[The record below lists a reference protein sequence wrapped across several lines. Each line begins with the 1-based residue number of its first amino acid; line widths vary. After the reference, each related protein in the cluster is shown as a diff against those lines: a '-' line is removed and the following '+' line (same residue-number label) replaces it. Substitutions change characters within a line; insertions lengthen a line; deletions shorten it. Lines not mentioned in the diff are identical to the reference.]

1 MNFTFFRKKRENSN
15 ADIAEVLS
23 SPASPV
29 HLQDAVMDKQLEMI
43 ELTKRDLALLTELKP
58 FIEEKIDFIVTRFYD
73 TLQTEQSL
81 VEIIN
86 RHSSIDRLKQ
96 TLRIHV
102 IEMFSGKIDE
112 EFISKRT
119 RIAVTHLRIG
129 LLPKWYM
136 CAFQQLLLSILE
148 VISPHIRDPYM
159 LLEAVKSV
167 TKILSFEQQLVL
179 EQYEKANEEARL
191 QIEQLKN
198 ELKKQLK
205 AMVQELSSVSSEV
218 SSSVSELTNQ
228 AKEIL
233 NFAEEASAIADLSKQ
248 QSIEGQQK
256 LQNQLSTI
264 NRIEAMMTKIQTEM
278 QSLQQS
284 ANKIENINSLVTA
297 IADQTNMLSLNAS
310 IEAARAGEHGK
321 GFAVVANEVRNLA
334 SQTKQ
339 SVSGVTDILNE
350 INKKMDIISESLQ
363 SMVTLVAEGTD
374 DMEKIN
380 QFFDTF
386 AASLKQIREQNRR
399 IGHEMRQYV
408 HVVTE
413 INEAVSNV
421 ATSAEQ
427 LEKMTYQL

>member
-1 MNFTFFRKKRENSN
+1 MQFAIFRKKETSKER
-15 ADIAEVLS
+15 IAEVLNG
-23 SPASPV
+23 PASPV
-29 HLQDAVMDKQLEMI
+29 RLQDAVINKQLEMI
-43 ELTKRDLALLTELKP
+43 ELTKRDLVLLTELKP
-58 FIEEKIDFIVTRFYD
+58 FIEEKIDFIVTRFYN
-73 TLQTEQSL
+73 TLQKEPSL
-81 VEIIN
+81 LDIIN

-96 TLRIHV
+96 TLKIHV
-102 IEMFSGKIDE
+102 IEMFSGRIDE
-112 EFISKRT
+112 EFISKRA
-119 RIAVTHLRIG
+119 RIAFVHLQIG

-136 CAFQQLLLSILE
+136 CAFQQLLLTILE
-148 VISPHIRDPYM
+148 VISPHIREPHM
-159 LLEAVKSV
+159 LTEAIKSV
-167 TKILSFEQQLVL
+167 TKILNFEQQLVL

-191 QIEQLKN
+191 QMEQLKN
-198 ELKKQLK
+198 ELKEHLK
-205 AMVQELSSVSSEV
+205 ATVQELSSVSSEV

-228 AKEIL
+228 TKEIL
-233 NFAEEASAIADLSKQ
+233 NFTEEASTIADLSEQ
-248 QSIEGQQK
+248 QSVEGQQK
-256 LQNQLSTI
+256 LQHQLSTI
-264 NRIEAMMTKIQTEM
+264 NRIEAMMAKIQTEM

-310 IEAARAGEHGK
+310 IEAARAGEYGK

-350 INKKMDIISESLQ
+350 INNKMNIISESLQ

-380 QFFDTF
+380 QFFHTF
-386 AASLKQIREQNRR
+386 TASLKQIRKQNRH
-399 IGHEMRQYV
+399 IDQQMKQYV
-408 HVVTE
+408 HVITE

-421 ATSAEQ
+421 AISAEQ

>member
-1 MNFTFFRKKRENSN
+1 M
-15 ADIAEVLS
+15 
-23 SPASPV
+23 
-29 HLQDAVMDKQLEMI
+29 
-43 ELTKRDLALLTELKP
+43 
-58 FIEEKIDFIVTRFYD
+58 
-73 TLQTEQSL
+73 
-81 VEIIN
+81 
-86 RHSSIDRLKQ
+86 
-96 TLRIHV
+96 
-102 IEMFSGKIDE
+102 
-112 EFISKRT
+112 
-119 RIAVTHLRIG
+119 
-129 LLPKWYM
+129 
-136 CAFQQLLLSILE
+136 
-148 VISPHIRDPYM
+148 
-159 LLEAVKSV
+159 
-167 TKILSFEQQLVL
+167 
-179 EQYEKANEEARL
+179 
-191 QIEQLKN
+191 
-198 ELKKQLK
+198 
-205 AMVQELSSVSSEV
+205 SE
-218 SSSVSELTNQ
+218 
-228 AKEIL
+228 
-233 NFAEEASAIADLSKQ
+233 Q
-248 QSIEGQQK
+248 QSIEGKQK

-264 NRIEAMMTKIQTEM
+264 NSIEAMMTKIQTEM

-284 ANKIENINSLVTA
+284 TNKIENINSLVTA

-339 SVSGVTDILNE
+339 SISGVTDILNE

-386 AASLKQIREQNRR
+386 ATSLKQIREQNQR
-399 IGHEMRQYV
+399 IDHEMKQYV

>member
-1 MNFTFFRKKRENSN
+1 MQFAIFRKKETSKER
-15 ADIAEVLS
+15 IAEVLNG
-23 SPASPV
+23 PASPV
-29 HLQDAVMDKQLEMI
+29 RLQDAVINKQLEMI
-43 ELTKRDLALLTELKP
+43 ELTKRDLVLLTELKP
-58 FIEEKIDFIVTRFYD
+58 FIEEKIDFIVTRFYN
-73 TLQTEQSL
+73 TLQKEPSL
-81 VEIIN
+81 LDIIN

-96 TLRIHV
+96 TLKIHV
-102 IEMFSGKIDE
+102 IEMFSGRIDE
-112 EFISKRT
+112 EFISKRA
-119 RIAVTHLRIG
+119 RIAFVHLQIG

-136 CAFQQLLLSILE
+136 CAFQQLLLTILE
-148 VISPHIRDPYM
+148 VISPHIREPHM
-159 LLEAVKSV
+159 LTEAIKSV
-167 TKILSFEQQLVL
+167 TKILNFEQQLVL

-191 QIEQLKN
+191 QMEQLKN
-198 ELKKQLK
+198 ELKEHLK
-205 AMVQELSSVSSEV
+205 ATVQELSSVSSEV

-228 AKEIL
+228 TKEIL
-233 NFAEEASAIADLSKQ
+233 NFTEEASAIADLSEQ
-248 QSIEGQQK
+248 QSVEGQQK
-256 LQNQLSTI
+256 LQHQLSTI
-264 NRIEAMMTKIQTEM
+264 NRIEAMMAKIQTEM

-310 IEAARAGEHGK
+310 IEAARAGEYGK

-350 INKKMDIISESLQ
+350 INNKMNIISESLQ

-380 QFFDTF
+380 QFFHTF
-386 AASLKQIREQNRR
+386 TASLKQIRKQNRH
-399 IGHEMRQYV
+399 IDQQMKQYV
-408 HVVTE
+408 HVITE

-421 ATSAEQ
+421 AISAEQ

>member
-1 MNFTFFRKKRENSN
+1 MQFAIFRKKETSKER
-15 ADIAEVLS
+15 IAEVLN
-23 SPASPV
+23 SPTSPV
-29 HLQDAVMDKQLEMI
+29 RLQDAGINKQLEMI
-43 ELTKRDLALLTELKP
+43 ELTTRDLALLTELKP

-73 TLQTEQSL
+73 TLQKEPSL
-81 VEIIN
+81 LDIIN

-96 TLRIHV
+96 TLKIHV
-102 IEMFSGKIDE
+102 IEMFNGKIDE
-112 EFISKRT
+112 EFISKRA
-119 RIAVTHLRIG
+119 RIAFVHLQIG

-136 CAFQQLLLSILE
+136 CAFQQLLLTILE
-148 VISPHIRDPYM
+148 VISPHIREPHM
-159 LLEAVKSV
+159 LTEAMKSV
-167 TKILSFEQQLVL
+167 TKILNFEQQLVL

-191 QIEQLKN
+191 QMEQLKN
-198 ELKKQLK
+198 ELKEHLK
-205 AMVQELSSVSSEV
+205 ATAQELSSVSSEV

-228 AKEIL
+228 TKEIL
-233 NFAEEASAIADLSKQ
+233 NFTEEASAIADLSEQ
-248 QSIEGQQK
+248 QSVEGQQK
-256 LQNQLSTI
+256 LQHQLSTI
-264 NRIEAMMTKIQTEM
+264 NRIEAMMAKIQTEM

-310 IEAARAGEHGK
+310 IEAARAGEYGK

-350 INKKMDIISESLQ
+350 INNKMNIISESLQ

-380 QFFDTF
+380 QFFHTF
-386 AASLKQIREQNRR
+386 TTSLKQIREQNRH
-399 IGHEMRQYV
+399 IDQQMKQYV
-408 HVVTE
+408 HVITE

-421 ATSAEQ
+421 SISAEQ